1 MKNFYETYFGLQN
14 KRAVVT
20 GAGRGIGR
28 AVAEAFAAVGAEVL
42 VHYHSSE
49 KSAQEVVETIQANGG
64 NAWAAKADLT
74 NSAQVK
80 ALFQQVEE
88 RWGALDILVN
98 NAGDLLQRSTIENFS
113 DELLDRVVK
122 LNIYTA
128 IYASREAIPL
138 LKKGKRASIVSVGSI
153 AGHNGGLNGATVY
166 AATKGAIHTFTRG
179 LAKELAPQIRVNA
192 IAPGVIMTDFHRRHS
207 TEQSLEVIAGNTPLK
222 RLGQAEDMAAAVVF
236 LCSEGAAFMT
246 GEILELNGG
255 LWFA

>member
-128 IYASREAIPL
+128 IYASREAISL
-138 LKKGKRASIVSVGSI
+138 AQERQEHFYCQCGIHI
-153 AGHNGGLNGATVY
+153 AGHNGGLNGAPCMRRPKEHSHIY
-166 AATKGAIHTFTRG
+166 RG
-179 LAKELAPQIRVNA
+179 LAKELAPQIR
-192 IAPGVIMTDFHRRHS
+192 
-207 TEQSLEVIAGNTPLK
+207 
-222 RLGQAEDMAAAVVF
+222 
-236 LCSEGAAFMT
+236 
-246 GEILELNGG
+246 
-255 LWFA
+255 